1 MEFTNMLLNLG
12 SNSTNKLLITLIIS
26 VLFGFTSNQALA
38 DDAFAN
44 NSLLP
49 PIKTFEGKSLGLVKD
64 KSDKWQTGFEKSNMQ
79 STPNYDDSIKYIT
92 ALANSDNKLNLTS
105 IGKSPQGRDIWL
117 LIASKDGAK
126 TPEQLRANKKPTLF
140 IQAGI
145 HSGEIDGKD
154 ASFMLLRDISKNNK
168 GHLLDNVNILFIP
181 ILNVDGH
188 ERSTPHNRVN
198 QRGPSNMGWRT
209 TAQNLNLNRDYA
221 KADTP
226 EMQALIN
233 TINLWRPTLYLD
245 IHVTDGEDYQYDI
258 TYGFNGTH
266 GYSPNISKWL
276 DTQLKP
282 VINTELSKNGH
293 LGGPLTFG
301 MDNKDFAKGLFGWTA
316 SPRYSNGWGDAR
328 HLPTILVENH
338 SLKPYHQRVLG
349 TYVFLETIINKL
361 AKSGHELIT
370 ATQKDINRKSKTLP
384 LSWSADSDNPEYMD
398 FQGMEYQKSVDELTG
413 IEYIKWTG
421 KAKTYKDLPIFWARK
436 PSEVVTVP
444 NAYYIPPQHLEV
456 IKRLQNQGIKFEVLS
471 KAQKLKVTE
480 LTAKDYS
487 FGKVPFEGH
496 LTADAK
502 FDANIVNK
510 ILPVGTIKV
519 STEQKLGTLAVTLL
533 DPRAPDSY
541 FKWGFF
547 NQMFQQTEYIESY
560 AMVPLAHKMLN
571 NDEKLRKE
579 FMAKFGETES
589 KQVADT
595 STKEKTA
602 KKAGSLQEL
611 FSGSSEN
618 QSAEKMKWLYQ
629 RSVYYDNQHLKYPV
643 LIQM

>member
-1 MEFTNMLLNLG
+1 MKNKWLVFSLLSLSFVIAVN
-12 SNSTNKLLITLIIS
+12 N
-26 VLFGFTSNQALA
+26 NQAIA
-38 DDAFAN
+38 DDA
-44 NSLLP
+44 LLP
-49 PIKTFEGKSLGLVKD
+49 PIKQFQGKSLQLVKD

-79 STPNYDDSIKYIT
+79 STSNYQNSIKYIT
-92 ALANSDNKLNLTS
+92 ELANSDQQFNIVS
-105 IGKSPQGRDIWL
+105 IGKSPQNRDIWM

-126 TPEQLRANKKPTLF
+126 TPEQLRNNKKPTLF

-145 HSGEIDGKD
+145 HAGEIDGKD

-168 GHLLDNVNILFIP
+168 GHLLDKVNLLFIP

-188 ERSTPHNRVN
+188 ERSSPHNRVN
-198 QRGPSNMGWRT
+198 QRGPTNMGWRT

-233 TINLWRPTLYLD
+233 TINLWKPALYLD

-282 VINTELSKNGH
+282 TINAELIKNGH

-301 MDNKDFAKGLFGWTA
+301 IDNKDFAKGLFGWTA

-370 ATQKDINRKSKTLP
+370 ATQKDINRKSKTLA

-398 FQGMEYQKSVDELTG
+398 FQGMEYQQAIDELTG
-413 IEYIKWTG
+413 IQYIKWTG
-421 KAKTYKDLPIFWARK
+421 KAKTYNKLPIFWARK
-436 PSEVVTVP
+436 PNDVVDVP
-444 NAYYIPPQHLEV
+444 NAYYLPAQHLEV
-456 IKRLQNQGIKFEVLS
+456 IKRLRNQGILLEVLTQPES
-471 KAQKLKVTE
+471 VEVTV
-480 LTAKDYS
+480 LTATDYS
-487 FGKVPFEGH
+487 FGKTPFEGH

-502 FDANIVNK
+502 FSSKTLTKV
-510 ILPVGTIKV
+510 LPIGTVKV
-519 STEQKLGTLAVTLL
+519 STKQKLGTLAVVLL

-560 AMVPLAHKMLN
+560 AMVPLAHKMLKA
-571 NDEKLRKE
+571 DPELKKE
-579 FMAKFGETES
+579 FIEKFGEAES
-589 KQVADT
+589 KEVAAGI
-595 STKEKTA
+595 SSNEKASNEKISKENA
-602 KKAGSLQEL
+602 SKKAASLEEL
-611 FSGSSEN
+611 FAGSSDN
-618 QSAEKMKWLYQ
+618 QSVEKMKWLYQ

-643 LIQM
+643 LLEME

>member
-1 MEFTNMLLNLG
+1 MKNAWLFFSLLSLSFVIVVN
-12 SNSTNKLLITLIIS
+12 N
-26 VLFGFTSNQALA
+26 NQAIA
-38 DDAFAN
+38 DDT
-44 NSLLP
+44 LLP
-49 PIKTFEGKSLGLVKD
+49 PIKKFQGKSLELVKG

-79 STPNYDDSIKYIT
+79 STSNYQNSIKYIT
-92 ALANSDNKLNLTS
+92 ELAKSDQQFNMIS
-105 IGKSPQGRDIWL
+105 IGKSPQNRDIWML
-117 LIASKDGAK
+117 VASKDGAK
-126 TPEQLRANKKPTLF
+126 TPEELRNNKKPTLF

-188 ERSTPHNRVN
+188 ERSSPHNRVN
-198 QRGPSNMGWRT
+198 QRGPTNMGWRT

-221 KADTP
+221 KADAP

-233 TINLWRPTLYLD
+233 TINQWKPTLYLD

-282 VINTELSKNGH
+282 VINAQLSKNGH
-293 LGGPLTFG
+293 LGGPLIFG
-301 MDNKDFAKGLFGWTA
+301 IDNKDFAKGLFGWTA

-338 SLKPYHQRVLG
+338 SLKPYYQRVLG

-370 ATQKDINRKSKTLP
+370 ATQKDVNRKSKTLP
-384 LSWSADSDNPEYMD
+384 LSWSADSDNPEYID
-398 FQGMEYQKSVDELTG
+398 FQGMEYQQAVDELTG
-413 IEYIKWTG
+413 IQYIKWTG
-421 KAKTYKDLPIFWARK
+421 KAKTYNKLPIFWSRK
-436 PSEVVTVP
+436 PNNIIDVP
-444 NAYYIPPQHLEV
+444 KAYYIPAQHLEV
-456 IKRLQNQGIKFEVLS
+456 IKRLRNQGIVLEVLTQPES
-471 KAQKLKVTE
+471 VEVTV

-487 FGKVPFEGH
+487 FGTTPFEGH

-502 FDANIVNK
+502 FDSKTVTK
-510 ILPVGTIKV
+510 VLPIGTVKV
-519 STEQKLGTLAVTLL
+519 LTKQKLRTLAVVLL

-560 AMVPLAHKMLN
+560 AMVPLAHKMLKA
-571 NDEKLRKE
+571 DPELKKA
-579 FMAKFGETES
+579 FFDKFGEAKSEQATEVES
-589 KQVADT
+589 KKV
-595 STKEKTA
+595 
-602 KKAGSLQEL
+602 GSLEEL
-611 FSGSSEN
+611 FSGSSNN

-643 LIQM
+643 LMEMY

>member
-1 MEFTNMLLNLG
+1 MEFSIMKNAWLFFSLLSLSLVIAVN
-12 SNSTNKLLITLIIS
+12 N
-26 VLFGFTSNQALA
+26 NQAIA
-38 DDAFAN
+38 DDT
-44 NSLLP
+44 LLP
-49 PIKTFEGKSLGLVKD
+49 PIKKFQGKSLELVKG

-79 STPNYDDSIKYIT
+79 STSNYQNSIKYIT
-92 ALANSDNKLNLTS
+92 ALANSDQQFNMIS
-105 IGKSPQGRDIWL
+105 IGKSPQNRDIWM

-126 TPEQLRANKKPTLF
+126 TPEELRNNKKPTLF

-188 ERSTPHNRVN
+188 ERSSPHNRVN
-198 QRGPSNMGWRT
+198 QRGPTNMGWRT

-221 KADTP
+221 KADAP

-233 TINLWRPTLYLD
+233 TINQWKPTLYLD

-276 DTQLKP
+276 GTQLKP
-282 VINTELSKNGH
+282 VINAQLSKNGH

-301 MDNKDFAKGLFGWTA
+301 IDNKDFAKGLFGWTA

-338 SLKPYHQRVLG
+338 SLKPYYQRVLG

-370 ATQKDINRKSKTLP
+370 ATQKDVNRKSKTLP
-384 LSWSADSDNPEYMD
+384 LSWSADSDNPEYID
-398 FQGMEYQKSVDELTG
+398 FQGMEYQQAVDELTG
-413 IEYIKWTG
+413 IQYIKWTG
-421 KAKTYKDLPIFWARK
+421 KAKTYNKLPIFWSRK
-436 PSEVVTVP
+436 PNDIIDVP
-444 NAYYIPPQHLEV
+444 KAYYIPAQHLEV
-456 IKRLQNQGIKFEVLS
+456 IKRLRNQGIVLEVLTQPES
-471 KAQKLKVTE
+471 VEVTV

-487 FGKVPFEGH
+487 FGTTPFEGH

-502 FDANIVNK
+502 FDSKTVTK
-510 ILPVGTIKV
+510 VLPIGTVKV
-519 STEQKLGTLAVTLL
+519 LTKQKLRTLAVVLL

-560 AMVPLAHKMLN
+560 AMVPLAHKMLKA
-571 NDEKLRKE
+571 DPELKKA
-579 FMAKFGETES
+579 FFDKFGEAKSKQATEVES
-589 KQVADT
+589 KKV
-595 STKEKTA
+595 
-602 KKAGSLQEL
+602 GSLEEL
-611 FSGSSEN
+611 FTGSSN
-618 QSAEKMKWLYQ
+618 DQSAEKMKWLYQ

-643 LIQM
+643 LMEMY